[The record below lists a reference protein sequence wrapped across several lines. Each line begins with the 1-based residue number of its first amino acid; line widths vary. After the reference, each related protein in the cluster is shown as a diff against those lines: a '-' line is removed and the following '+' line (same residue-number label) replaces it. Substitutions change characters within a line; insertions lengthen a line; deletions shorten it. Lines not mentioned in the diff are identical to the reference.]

1 MKSQRTEYYPPA
13 LRLGYV
19 FVNLDMK
26 VYTVHYGEG
35 LIVRLDAQNFTRN
48 IIGWP
53 HSLPSQTLRWKIG
66 MNLCF
71 PAASRQQGG
80 AKYLRG
86 ERRELPSKSAN
97 LILTSSDVLH

>member
-1 MKSQRTEYYPPA
+1 MESQENGVLSP

-53 HSLPSQTLRWKIG
+53 HSLPSQTLRLENWEESG
-66 MNLCF
+66 F
-71 PAASRQQGG
+71 PPAASQP
-80 AKYLRG
+80 YC
-86 ERRELPSKSAN
+86 ER
-97 LILTSSDVLH
+97 

>member
-1 MKSQRTEYYPPA
+1 MESQENGVLSP
-13 LRLGYV
+13 LRLGEV

-71 PAASRQQGG
+71 PAGSRQV
-80 AKYLRG
+80 
-86 ERRELPSKSAN
+86 PT
-97 LILTSSDVLH
+97 I

>member
-35 LIVRLDAQNFTRN
+35 LIVRLDPHNFTGN
-48 IIGWP
+48 VIGCP
-53 HSLPSQTLRWKIG
+53 VRL
-66 MNLCF
+66 
-71 PAASRQQGG
+71 
-80 AKYLRG
+80 
-86 ERRELPSKSAN
+86 SAGKFGRIFAF
-97 LILTSSDVLH
+97 LQVPTIFL